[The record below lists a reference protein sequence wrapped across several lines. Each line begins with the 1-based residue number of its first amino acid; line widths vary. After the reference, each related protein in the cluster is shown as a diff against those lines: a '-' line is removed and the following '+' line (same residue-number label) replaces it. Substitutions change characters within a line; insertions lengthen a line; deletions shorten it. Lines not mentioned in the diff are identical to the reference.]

1 MESNTNASPITK
13 ILIILTFFSKIIEKK
28 IGLQLQE
35 LTQKKKESYAG
46 QQLCITIRLYYNI

>member
-1 MESNTNASPITK
+1 MESNNNASPITK

-35 LTQKKKESYAG
+35 LTQKKKRII
-46 QQLCITIRLYYNI
+46 CWPTTMYNN